1 MLTGFLVY
9 DSYKEPNAEGDLYK
23 SLNVFG
29 CDFHIY
35 YGYYED
41 CDRQNPFVDPMPIYT
56 DFIKNPQYTKNGL
69 PFVTKMQGACS
80 YYKGKD
86 TKEKDC
92 AECRHYLHGA
102 ELLGV
107 CTCYERRLKTEGFSD
122 PQHTQEETK

>member
-9 DSYKEPNAEGDLYK
+9 DSYKETNSEGELYK
-23 SLNVFG
+23 SLNVYG
-29 CDFHIY
+29 CDFDIY

-41 CDRQNPFVDPMPIYT
+41 CDRQNPFVDPMPIYP

-107 CTCYERRLKTEGFSD
+107 CTCYERELKSEGFSD
-122 PQHTQEETK
+122 SKHTQEETK